1 MHSCSAYPYRSSYAV
16 SGSPLRGY
24 HSLTRHDDNVFPS
37 FSSARSVSSRCRRLS
52 SAAADCRL
60 KSSGS
65 DGRKSPS
72 FGSGSPDGASHM
84 DCSLEYLA
92 DLVKEK
98 KDLEMFG
105 DNFQH
110 VDRLLSEEISRVRG
124 ALFQTEFVTEP
135 FDLPEPIGDVVTITE
150 KIYVPKREYPDINHV
165 LLLVIAG
172 KHPLIVV
179 QLCWTHSWTTWHDS
193 KAAGTGNW
201 LQDYGQRQRFH
212 ARQAKGLDSS
222 LHVIELKQVAFLK
235 EEANRGKPNWEHLDD
250 ELHVLLQC
258 EDTENRARIKL
269 RAAMEHVKKLLVPAP
284 EGTDEL
290 KRKQLMEL
298 AIINGTYRP
307 FHKSGLSNSNRIL
320 TPVPLVSPIR
330 APIFVSPTS
339 SPNSVSVQKSSNPG
353 YIGAAT
359 QQPFDYSSFMNP
371 NFLESALASFQIA
384 NELHL
389 PTFPTA
395 TSLVNTFPSLFMGTS
410 ANSVPTQ
417 DASTAAPAL
426 SPTKCF

>member
-150 KIYVPKREYPDINHV
+150 KIYVPKREYPDYNFVGRILGPRGMTAKQLEQETGCKIMV
-165 LLLVIAG
+165 RG
-172 KHPLIVV
+172 KG
-179 QLCWTHSWTTWHDS
+179 SMRD
-193 KAAGTGNW
+193 K
-201 LQDYGQRQRFH
+201 R
-212 ARQAKGLDSS
+212 
-222 LHVIELKQVAFLK
+222 K

>member
-1 MHSCSAYPYRSSYAV
+1 
-16 SGSPLRGY
+16 
-24 HSLTRHDDNVFPS
+24 
-37 FSSARSVSSRCRRLS
+37 
-52 SAAADCRL
+52 
-60 KSSGS
+60 
-65 DGRKSPS
+65 
-72 FGSGSPDGASHM
+72 M

-150 KIYVPKREYPDINHV
+150 KIYVPKREYPDYNFVGRILGPRGMTAKQLEQETGCKIMV
-165 LLLVIAG
+165 RG
-172 KHPLIVV
+172 KG
-179 QLCWTHSWTTWHDS
+179 SMRD
-193 KAAGTGNW
+193 K
-201 LQDYGQRQRFH
+201 R
-212 ARQAKGLDSS
+212 
-222 LHVIELKQVAFLK
+222 K

-269 RAAMEHVKKLLVPAP
+269 RSAMDHVKKLLVPAP

-307 FHKSGLSNSNRIL
+307 FHNSNRII

-330 APIFVSPTS
+330 APIFVSPTN
-339 SPNSVSVQKSSNPG
+339 SPNSVNENFETLAGNEDHLSSPLSTHFFRSLRILDMSGRTHSNRL
-353 YIGAAT
+353 T
-359 QQPFDYSSFMNP
+359 TLEFDMPISHERK
-371 NFLESALASFQIA
+371 L
-384 NELHL
+384 
-389 PTFPTA
+389 
-395 TSLVNTFPSLFMGTS
+395 
-410 ANSVPTQ
+410 
-417 DASTAAPAL
+417 
-426 SPTKCF
+426 C

>member
-1 MHSCSAYPYRSSYAV
+1 MHPSSTYQHRSPYAL

-24 HSLTRHDDNVFPS
+24 HSISRSDDNVLPPYS
-37 FSSARSVSSRCRRLS
+37 TVRGLIPRCRL
-52 SAAADCRL
+52 SAAGAECRL
-60 KSSGS
+60 RCNS

-72 FGSGSPDGASHM
+72 FASGSPDGASHM

-124 ALFQTEFVTEP
+124 ALFQTEFITEP
-135 FDLPEPIGDVVTITE
+135 FELPEPIGDVVTITE
-150 KIYVPKREYPDINHV
+150 KVYVPKREYPDYNFVGRILGPRGMTAKQLEQETGCKIMV
-165 LLLVIAG
+165 RG
-172 KHPLIVV
+172 KG
-179 QLCWTHSWTTWHDS
+179 SMRD
-193 KAAGTGNW
+193 K
-201 LQDYGQRQRFH
+201 R
-212 ARQAKGLDSS
+212 
-222 LHVIELKQVAFLK
+222 K

-269 RAAMEHVKKLLVPAP
+269 RSAMDHVKKLLVPAP

-307 FHKSGLSNSNRIL
+307 FHKSALSNSSRII
-320 TPVPLVSPIR
+320 TPMPLVSPIR
-330 APIFVSPTS
+330 APIFVSPTN
-339 SPNSVSVQKSSNPG
+339 SPNTKSSNPG
-353 YIGAAT
+353 YIGT
-359 QQPFDYSSFMNP
+359 NSQQPFDYSSFMNP

-384 NELHL
+384 NEIHL

-395 TSLVNTFPSLFMGTS
+395 TSLVNSFPSLFMNTPVSS
-410 ANSVPTQ
+410 ATTQ
-417 DASTAAPAL
+417 DASATTSAL

>member
-1 MHSCSAYPYRSSYAV
+1 MHTCSAYQHRTPYAS

-24 HSLTRHDDNVFPS
+24 HSLPRHDDNVFPTY
-37 FSSARSVSSRCRRLS
+37 SAVRGLTPRCRRLS
-52 SAAADCRL
+52 AAAADCRL
-60 KSSGS
+60 RSSGS

-72 FGSGSPDGASHM
+72 FASGSPDGASHM

-98 KDLEMFG
+98 KDLEMFV

-110 VDRLLSEEISRVRG
+110 VERLLNEEISRVRG

-150 KIYVPKREYPDINHV
+150 KIYVPKREYPDYNFVGRILGPRGMTAKQLEQETGCKIMV
-165 LLLVIAG
+165 RG
-172 KHPLIVV
+172 KG
-179 QLCWTHSWTTWHDS
+179 SMRD
-193 KAAGTGNW
+193 K
-201 LQDYGQRQRFH
+201 R
-212 ARQAKGLDSS
+212 
-222 LHVIELKQVAFLK
+222 K

-269 RAAMEHVKKLLVPAP
+269 RAAMDHVKKLLVPAP

-307 FHKSGLSNSNRIL
+307 FHKSGLSNSNRII

-339 SPNSVSVQKSSNPG
+339 SPNNGMVQKPSNPG
-353 YIGAAT
+353 YIGT
-359 QQPFDYSSFMNP
+359 NSQQPFDYSSFMNS

-395 TSLVNTFPSLFMGTS
+395 TSLVNSFPSLFMNTS
-410 ANSVPTQ
+410 ANSVTTQ
-417 DASTAAPAL
+417 DTSTSATAL

>member
-1 MHSCSAYPYRSSYAV
+1 
-16 SGSPLRGY
+16 
-24 HSLTRHDDNVFPS
+24 
-37 FSSARSVSSRCRRLS
+37 
-52 SAAADCRL
+52 
-60 KSSGS
+60 
-65 DGRKSPS
+65 
-72 FGSGSPDGASHM
+72 M

-98 KDLEMFG
+98 KDLEMFV

-110 VDRLLSEEISRVRG
+110 VERLLNEVDVRG

-150 KIYVPKREYPDINHV
+150 KIYVPKREYPDYNFVGRILGPRGMTAKQLEQETGCKIMV
-165 LLLVIAG
+165 RG
-172 KHPLIVV
+172 KG
-179 QLCWTHSWTTWHDS
+179 SMRD
-193 KAAGTGNW
+193 K
-201 LQDYGQRQRFH
+201 R
-212 ARQAKGLDSS
+212 
-222 LHVIELKQVAFLK
+222 K

-269 RAAMEHVKKLLVPAP
+269 RAAMDHVKKLLVPAP

-307 FHKSGLSNSNRIL
+307 FHKSGLSNSNRII

-339 SPNSVSVQKSSNPG
+339 SPNNGVVQKPSNPG
-353 YIGAAT
+353 YIGANS
-359 QQPFDYSSFMNP
+359 QQPFDYSSFMNS

-395 TSLVNTFPSLFMGTS
+395 TSLVNSFPSLFMNTNS
-410 ANSVPTQ
+410 ANSVTTQ
-417 DASTAAPAL
+417 DTSTSAPAL

>member
-1 MHSCSAYPYRSSYAV
+1 MLLINLLRSNYSSNYPIKVSDAELLFCFSEEGMHSCSAYPYRSSYAV

-150 KIYVPKREYPDINHV
+150 KIYVPKREYPDYNFVGRILGPRGMTAKQLEQETGCKIMV
-165 LLLVIAG
+165 RG
-172 KHPLIVV
+172 KG
-179 QLCWTHSWTTWHDS
+179 SMRD
-193 KAAGTGNW
+193 K
-201 LQDYGQRQRFH
+201 R
-212 ARQAKGLDSS
+212 
-222 LHVIELKQVAFLK
+222 K

>member
-1 MHSCSAYPYRSSYAV
+1 MPYSE
-16 SGSPLRGY
+16 
-24 HSLTRHDDNVFPS
+24 
-37 FSSARSVSSRCRRLS
+37 
-52 SAAADCRL
+52 
-60 KSSGS
+60 
-65 DGRKSPS
+65 SPS

-150 KIYVPKREYPDINHV
+150 KIYVPKREYPDYNFVGRILGPRGMTAKQLEQETGCKIMV
-165 LLLVIAG
+165 RG
-172 KHPLIVV
+172 KG
-179 QLCWTHSWTTWHDS
+179 SMRD
-193 KAAGTGNW
+193 K
-201 LQDYGQRQRFH
+201 R
-212 ARQAKGLDSS
+212 
-222 LHVIELKQVAFLK
+222 K

-258 EDTENRARIKL
+258 EDTENRARVKL
-269 RAAMEHVKKLLVPAP
+269 RSAMEHVKKLLVPAP

-339 SPNSVSVQKSSNPG
+339 SPNNVGVQKSSNPG
-353 YIGAAT
+353 YIGAAA

-384 NELHL
+384 NELHI

-395 TSLVNTFPSLFMGTS
+395 TSLVNTFPSLFMNPS
-410 ANSVPTQ
+410 ASSVAAQ
-417 DASTAAPAL
+417 DASTTASAL

>member
-1 MHSCSAYPYRSSYAV
+1 MHSCSTYPYRTSYAA

-37 FSSARSVSSRCRRLS
+37 LSSARSVSSRCRRLS
-52 SAAADCRL
+52 CAGADTRL

-150 KIYVPKREYPDINHV
+150 KIYVPKREYPDYNFVGRILGPRGMTAKQLEQETGCKIMV
-165 LLLVIAG
+165 RG
-172 KHPLIVV
+172 KG
-179 QLCWTHSWTTWHDS
+179 SMRD
-193 KAAGTGNW
+193 K
-201 LQDYGQRQRFH
+201 R
-212 ARQAKGLDSS
+212 
-222 LHVIELKQVAFLK
+222 K

-258 EDTENRARIKL
+258 EDTENRARVKL
-269 RAAMEHVKKLLVPAP
+269 RSAMEHVKKLLVPAP

-339 SPNSVSVQKSSNPG
+339 SPNNVGVQKSSNPG
-353 YIGAAT
+353 YIGAAA

-384 NELHL
+384 NELHI

-395 TSLVNTFPSLFMGTS
+395 TSLVNTFPSLFMNPS
-410 ANSVPTQ
+410 ASSVAAQ
-417 DASTAAPAL
+417 DASTTASAL

>member
-150 KIYVPKREYPDINHV
+150 KIYVPKREYPDYNFVGRILGPRGMTAKQLEQETGCKIMV
-165 LLLVIAG
+165 RG
-172 KHPLIVV
+172 KG
-179 QLCWTHSWTTWHDS
+179 SMRD
-193 KAAGTGNW
+193 K
-201 LQDYGQRQRFH
+201 R
-212 ARQAKGLDSS
+212 
-222 LHVIELKQVAFLK
+222 K

-410 ANSVPTQ
+410 GNSVATQ
-417 DASTAAPAL
+417 DASTTAPAL

>member
-1 MHSCSAYPYRSSYAV
+1 
-16 SGSPLRGY
+16 
-24 HSLTRHDDNVFPS
+24 
-37 FSSARSVSSRCRRLS
+37 
-52 SAAADCRL
+52 
-60 KSSGS
+60 
-65 DGRKSPS
+65 
-72 FGSGSPDGASHM
+72 M

-98 KDLEMFG
+98 KDLEMFV

-110 VDRLLSEEISRVRG
+110 VERLLNEEISRVRG

-150 KIYVPKREYPDINHV
+150 KIYVPKREYPDYNFVGRILGPRGMTAKQLEQETGCKIMV
-165 LLLVIAG
+165 RG
-172 KHPLIVV
+172 KG
-179 QLCWTHSWTTWHDS
+179 SMRD
-193 KAAGTGNW
+193 K
-201 LQDYGQRQRFH
+201 R
-212 ARQAKGLDSS
+212 
-222 LHVIELKQVAFLK
+222 K

-258 EDTENRARIKL
+258 EDTENRARVKL
-269 RAAMEHVKKLLVPAP
+269 RSAMDHVKKLLVPAP

-307 FHKSGLSNSNRIL
+307 FHKTSLSNSNRII

-330 APIFVSPTS
+330 APIFVSPTN
-339 SPNSVSVQKSSNPG
+339 SPNSVSGVVQKPANQG
-353 YIGAAT
+353 YIGT
-359 QQPFDYSSFMNP
+359 NSQQPFDYSSFMNP

-395 TSLVNTFPSLFMGTS
+395 TSLVNSFPSLFMNTS
-410 ANSVPTQ
+410 ANTAATQ
-417 DASTAAPAL
+417 DSSTSATAAPAL

>member
-1 MHSCSAYPYRSSYAV
+1 MHSCAYPYRSSYAV

-24 HSLTRHDDNVFPS
+24 HSLARHDDNVFPS
-37 FSSARSVSSRCRRLS
+37 LSAARPSSTRCRRLS
-52 SAAADCRL
+52 TATGECRL

-65 DGRKSPS
+65 DGQKSPS

-135 FDLPEPIGDVVTITE
+135 FDLPEPVGDVVTITE
-150 KIYVPKREYPDINHV
+150 KIYVPKREYPDYNFVGRILGPRGMTAKQLEQETGCKIMV
-165 LLLVIAG
+165 RG
-172 KHPLIVV
+172 KG
-179 QLCWTHSWTTWHDS
+179 SMRD
-193 KAAGTGNW
+193 K
-201 LQDYGQRQRFH
+201 R
-212 ARQAKGLDSS
+212 
-222 LHVIELKQVAFLK
+222 K

-269 RAAMEHVKKLLVPAP
+269 HAAMEHVKKLLVPAP

-330 APIFVSPTS
+330 APIFVSPTT
-339 SPNSVSVQKSSNPG
+339 SPNTKPANPG
-353 YIGAAT
+353 YIGAAA

-395 TSLVNTFPSLFMGTS
+395 TSLVNSFPSLFMNTS
-410 ANSVPTQ
+410 SNAATTQ
-417 DASTAAPAL
+417 DTSTTAPSV

>member
-1 MHSCSAYPYRSSYAV
+1 MHTCSTYQHRAPYAV
-16 SGSPLRGY
+16 TGSPLRGY
-24 HSLTRHDDNVFPS
+24 HSVSRSDDNVLPS
-37 FSSARSVSSRCRRLS
+37 YSTIRGLTTKCRLPG
-52 SAAADCRL
+52 AAAGAECRL
-60 KSSGS
+60 RSNS

-72 FGSGSPDGASHM
+72 FASGSPDGASHM

-98 KDLEMFG
+98 KDLEVFG
-105 DNFQH
+105 ENFQH

-124 ALFQTEFVTEP
+124 C
-135 FDLPEPIGDVVTITE
+135 VVPDG
-150 KIYVPKREYPDINHV
+150 KIYVPKREYPDYNFVGRILGPRGMTAKQLEQETGCKIMV
-165 LLLVIAG
+165 RG
-172 KHPLIVV
+172 KG
-179 QLCWTHSWTTWHDS
+179 SMRD
-193 KAAGTGNW
+193 K
-201 LQDYGQRQRFH
+201 R
-212 ARQAKGLDSS
+212 
-222 LHVIELKQVAFLK
+222 K

-269 RAAMEHVKKLLVPAP
+269 RAAMDHVKKLLVPAP

-307 FHKSGLSNSNRIL
+307 YKSTLSSSNRII

-330 APIFVSPTS
+330 APIFVSPTN
-339 SPNSVSVQKSSNPG
+339 SPNSVTCNPAYVG
-353 YIGAAT
+353 T
-359 QQPFDYSSFMNP
+359 NSQQPFDYSSFLNP
-371 NFLESALASFQIA
+371 NFLETALASFQIA

-395 TSLVNTFPSLFMGTS
+395 TSLVNSFPSLFMNTS
-410 ANSVPTQ
+410 ANTTATQ
-417 DASTAAPAL
+417 EASTTTPAL